1 VVIDGSIIE
10 AGCVIGPNATITDS
24 FVATGAE
31 VKNNVKITSSCVT
44 NSEILSI
51 P

>member
-1 VVIDGSIIE
+1 
-10 AGCVIGPNATITDS
+10 VIGPHAKISDS
-24 FVATGAE
+24 FVAAGAE
-31 VKNNVKITSSCVT
+31 VENNVKITSSFVT

>member
-1 VVIDGSIIE
+1 VHIDGSIVE
-10 AGCVIGPNATITDS
+10 AGSVIGPNATISDS
-24 FVATGAE
+24 FVAAGAKVE
-31 VKNNVKITSSCVT
+31 NNVKITSSFVT